1 MDVSDKRLGFVGA
14 GNMAEALA
22 RGVVAAGV
30 LPAER
35 IVAADPDAARRA
47 VFADLGAVASDANA
61 DAAACDVVCLAVK
74 PQVLDAVLRD
84 LAPHLNPEAL
94 LVSIAA
100 GVRTGRIAKRVPETV
115 RIVRVMPN
123 TPMLAEKGA
132 AGVAAGPRA
141 TEDDVEAVARLFR
154 AAGAAWVVDETLL
167 DAVTALS
174 GSGPAYCFRFVEALA
189 EAGLSVGLPRELA
202 VALARQTFIGAG
214 RLLETTGE
222 TAADLRA
229 KVTSRGGTT
238 AAGLAAMEAAG
249 LPDAVRAGVR
259 AARERSIDLADA
271 ATA

>member
-1 MDVSDKRLGFVGA
+1 MDFTSMRLGFIGA

-30 LPAER
+30 LPAGR
-35 IVAADPDAARRA
+35 IVAADPDAARREI
-47 VFADLGAVASDANA
+47 FAALGAEATEANA
-61 DAAACDVVCLAVK
+61 AAAACDLVCLAVK
-74 PQVLDAVLRD
+74 PQVLEAVLSD
-84 LAPHLNPEAL
+84 LASELNPDAL

-100 GVRTGRIAKRVPETV
+100 GVRTSRIARRVPETV

-123 TPMLAEKGA
+123 TPMLAGKGA
-132 AGVAAGPRA
+132 AGVAPGPRA
-141 TEDDVEAVARLFR
+141 TDDDVAAVARLFR
-154 AAGAAWVVDETLL
+154 AAGTAWVVDEMLL

-189 EAGLSVGLPRELA
+189 EAGLAVGLPRELA

-214 RLLETTGE
+214 RLLEETGE

-229 KVTSRGGTT
+229 KVTSKGGTT

-249 LPDAVRAGVR
+249 LSDAVRAGVR
-259 AARERSIDLADA
+259 AARERSVALADGA
-271 ATA
+271 SV